1 MYKIKY
7 TQQITTEWRR
17 RLRYNIKNN
26 TKNSLIHKRK
36 IVNENNNF
44 HTLCTIFTSNESSE
58 WVREGGRGRAVKSRH
73 IEAHDDRC
81 FFFSLVHSIDSKSR
95 KLFGHFHSLY
105 LIVRKNFSHSLF
117 LFQMTAATSKARKS
131 TCLAYFSNIITFFTH
146 PVANCFF
153 LWRLR

>member
-1 MYKIKY
+1 MFKLCVGCACKLSFFHSLYYSRLTDYSSSKSLHTVCIKYVYKIKY
-7 TQQITTEWRR
+7 TQQITTDWRRRR

-81 FFFSLVHSIDSKSR
+81 FFFRWCIPLTQNRGNSLAIFT
-95 KLFGHFHSLY
+95 LF
-105 LIVRKNFSHSLF
+105 I
-117 LFQMTAATSKARKS
+117 
-131 TCLAYFSNIITFFTH
+131 
-146 PVANCFF
+146 
-153 LWRLR
+153 

>member
-7 TQQITTEWRR
+7 TQQITTDWRRRR

-58 WVREGGRGRAVKSRH
+58 WVREGGGELLSQGILRH
-73 IEAHDDRC
+73 MTIDV
-81 FFFSLVHSIDSKSR
+81 FFFVGAFHWLKIAETLWPFSLSLFNCAE
-95 KLFGHFHSLY
+95 KLFSLSFSISNDSSY
-105 LIVRKNFSHSLF
+105 LKGTKIYMSGLF
-117 LFQMTAATSKARKS
+117 F
-131 TCLAYFSNIITFFTH
+131 
-146 PVANCFF
+146 
-153 LWRLR
+153 